1 MKAIL
6 VDDEELAIDFLE
18 IVLGKINQ
26 IEVVGSYTDAKDA
39 FKGMENE
46 EVDVVF
52 LDMEMGESHGLQIAE
67 EIVMRFPH
75 IEVVFVTAHSEYA
88 LKAFEVSAVDY
99 LLKPVKVDRLQKT
112 IDKIQ
117 KRLDLSQQNRQ
128 TFKVEEAQLV
138 ARVMGNFQLA
148 WSGKNVVKWRT
159 KKVKEL
165 FVYLWHHR
173 EAAIHRTR
181 IIEELWADL
190 PNEKATT
197 LLHTTVYQLRKGLKA
212 LGMDNP
218 ISMNDEKYK
227 LNISVRSDLMKL
239 ENVLDKKEMTS
250 SAIEKAIQLY
260 QGDYLEEESY
270 PWALH
275 AQQRIKQSYLQ
286 YLEAYVHKEKNNR
299 EQSLSIEICLDQ
311 MIQMDPYNESYIC
324 LFIEHYGEVRKM
336 EKMIILYHEFK
347 KRWIEEL
354 GIDVP
359 KAIIDIYT
367 KHISK

>member
-6 VDDEELAIDFLE
+6 VDDEPLAINVLENVLRGIEHIE
-18 IVLGKINQ
+18 IVGTFT
-26 IEVVGSYTDAKDA
+26 SAKVA
-39 FKGMENE
+39 FREMENVR
-46 EVDVVF
+46 VDVVF
-52 LDMEMGESHGLQIAE
+52 LDMEMGDIHGLQFAE

-75 IEVVFVTAHSEYA
+75 VEVVFVTAYSEYA

-99 LLKPVKVDRLQKT
+99 LLKPVKRERLQKT
-112 IDKIQ
+112 IDKMQ
-117 KRLDLSQQNRQ
+117 KRFDTYKQNSQSL
-128 TFKVEEAQLV
+128 KAEEIQLV
-138 ARVMGNFQLA
+138 ARVMGSFQLV

-190 PNEKATT
+190 PIEKATT

-212 LGMDNP
+212 LGVENP
-218 ISMNDEKYK
+218 ISMINEKYA
-227 LNISVRSDLMKL
+227 LNFSVQSDSSEL
-239 ENVLDKKEMTS
+239 EQILHKREMTRA
-250 SAIEKAIQLY
+250 AIEKAIGLY

-275 AQQRIKQSYLQ
+275 AQQRIKQAYLQ
-286 YLEAYVHKEKNNR
+286 YLEAYIHKVKNNR
-299 EQSLSIEICLDQ
+299 EQSSSIEICLDQ
-311 MIQMDPYNESYIC
+311 MIQMDPYNEDYIC
-324 LFIEHYGEVRKM
+324 LFIEHYGEVRKI
-336 EKMIILYHEFK
+336 EKMIIRYHEFK

-354 GIDVP
+354 GIDIP